1 MKGFVRILI
10 LFVLVPFGL
19 YSQKNLDFE
28 RWDINYQG
36 IDEAKAWTNVT
47 DASRFGAPQV
57 LFKEVDDPAYGLA
70 SIKLT
75 TKYWKAGADYQLDTL
90 IGALVQQCSYKQRPT
105 ALEFSYQAF
114 PKKGD
119 EVVVAVQLSAR
130 VNGESQV
137 VGEGYFTSGDKQKSW
152 KRLSVNIT
160 YFSDAEPEE
169 MTFILLSSSNSTL
182 FEKSV
187 SNPKIGSTLLVDDI
201 RLVFPNTSPNLSL
214 LNTVK

>member
-1 MKGFVRILI
+1 
-10 LFVLVPFGL
+10 
-19 YSQKNLDFE
+19 
-28 RWDINYQG
+28 
-36 IDEAKAWTNVT
+36 
-47 DASRFGAPQV
+47 
-57 LFKEVDDPAYGLA
+57 
-70 SIKLT
+70 
-75 TKYWKAGADYQLDTL
+75 
-90 IGALVQQCSYKQRPT
+90 
-105 ALEFSYQAF
+105 
-114 PKKGD
+114 
-119 EVVVAVQLSAR
+119 